1 MLIQSIIVGL
11 IIAAA
16 VVYGVVTLSR
26 KRSAFSTKPGCGSD
40 CGCNS
45 GGKKLPS

>member
-16 VVYGVVTLSR
+16 VVYGIVTLSR
-26 KRSAFSTKPGCGSD
+26 KRRSFSTKPGCESD